1 MTKLEMENKAKRIKT
16 LENMKNNLDAEIDQ
30 LKDELKAELER
41 QGRDE
46 VMAGPWRVL
55 WKMIQEQRF
64 NTTRFRNENPDIYD
78 AYRDPR
84 SYMKFQI
91 V

>member
-1 MTKLEMENKAKRIKT
+1 MTGREIETKAKRIKT
-16 LENMKNNLDAEIDQ
+16 LENKQDQLEAEIDQ

-41 QGRDE
+41 QGKDE
-46 VMAGPWRVL
+46 VSAGAFRVL
-55 WKMIQEQRF
+55 WKMMQERRF
-64 NTTRFRNENPDIYD
+64 NTNRFRTENPGVYD
-78 AYRDPR
+78 AYRDAR

>member
-1 MTKLEMENKAKRIKT
+1 ME
-16 LENMKNNLDAEIDQ
+16 AEIDQ
-30 LKDELKAELER
+30 LKEELKAELQR
-41 QGRDE
+41 QGKEE
-46 VMAGPWRVL
+46 VAAGAFRVL
-55 WKMIQEQRF
+55 WKMMQERRF
-64 NTTRFRNENPDIYD
+64 NTSRFKTENPGVYD

>member
-1 MTKLEMENKAKRIKT
+1 MTGREIETKAKRIKT
-16 LENMKNNLDAEIDQ
+16 LENRQSQLEAEIDQ
-30 LKDELKAELER
+30 LKDELTAELER

-46 VMAGPWRVL
+46 IAAGAFRVL
-55 WKMIQEQRF
+55 WKMMQERRF
-64 NTTRFRNENPDIYD
+64 NTNRFKTENPGVYD

-84 SYMKFQI
+84 SYMKFSI

>member
-1 MTKLEMENKAKRIKT
+1 MTGKEIETKARRIKMLENKQSQM
-16 LENMKNNLDAEIDQ
+16 EAEIDQ
-30 LKDELKAELER
+30 LKDELKKELER

-46 VMAGPWRVL
+46 IAAGAFRVL
-55 WKMIQEQRF
+55 WKMMQERRF
-64 NTTRFRNENPDIYD
+64 NTNRFRTENPGVYD

-84 SYMKFQI
+84 SYMKFSI